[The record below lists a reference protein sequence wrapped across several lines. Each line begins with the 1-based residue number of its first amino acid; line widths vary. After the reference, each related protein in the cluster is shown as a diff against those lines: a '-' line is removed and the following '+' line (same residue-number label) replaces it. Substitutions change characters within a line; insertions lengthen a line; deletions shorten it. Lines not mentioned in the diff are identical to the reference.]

1 MRKTLVAAVFLLA
14 GVAAA
19 SAQYASP
26 VRLGPGPKGKSFSV
40 SFPASVSAMPL
51 DGRVLLVLSNDDS
64 AEPRMQIN
72 DTPRSQMVFGVTVDG
87 MKLVLNGQAND
98 FVGKGLSGGE
108 IDIRACGLA
117 AKDSG
122 QHVILGN
129 VAMYGATSGS
139 LFAAGRAGE
148 RFIGSD

>member
-87 MKLVLNGQAND
+87 MKP
-98 FVGKGLSGGE
+98 
-108 IDIRACGLA
+108 
-117 AKDSG
+117 
-122 QHVILGN
+122 
-129 VAMYGATSGS
+129 
-139 LFAAGRAGE
+139 
-148 RFIGSD
+148 